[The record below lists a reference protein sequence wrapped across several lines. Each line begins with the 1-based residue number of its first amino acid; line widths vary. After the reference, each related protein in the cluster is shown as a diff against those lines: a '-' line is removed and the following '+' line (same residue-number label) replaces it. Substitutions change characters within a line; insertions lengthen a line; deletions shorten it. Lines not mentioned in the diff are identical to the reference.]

1 MRGSAAFS
9 LPLAGR
15 GGEEGEGGSFSA
27 FFCSFPR
34 PSVVA
39 GVEGGG
45 GRSSGGDLFLL
56 DDVGAPRP
64 LVSPCLLPPSQW
76 LRLVLGAA

>member
-1 MRGSAAFS
+1 MRGSAASS

-34 PSVVA
+34 PAVVA
-39 GVEGGG
+39 GRGGG
-45 GRSSGGDLFLL
+45 GLSSGGDLFLL
-56 DDVGAPRP
+56 DGVGALRP
-64 LVSPCLLPPSQW
+64 LVSPCMRPPS
-76 LRLVLGAA
+76 LVLGAA

>member
-15 GGEEGEGGSFSA
+15 GGEEGEGGSFST

-34 PSVVA
+34 SAVVA
-39 GVEGGG
+39 GGGL
-45 GRSSGGDLFLL
+45 SSGGDLFLL
-56 DDVGAPRP
+56 DDVGALRP
-64 LVSPCLLPPSQW
+64 LVSPCMLPLSQW